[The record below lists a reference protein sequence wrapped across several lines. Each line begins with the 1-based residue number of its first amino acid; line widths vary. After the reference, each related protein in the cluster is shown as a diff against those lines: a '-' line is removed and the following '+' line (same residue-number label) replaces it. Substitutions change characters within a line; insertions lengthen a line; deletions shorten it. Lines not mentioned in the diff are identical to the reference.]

1 MKLGCNMCY
10 GCVEYDVY
18 PNVVLVAFVSASE
31 KPKTMFFAL
40 VLDQIAD
47 NVLLSSGDYEMPIK
61 A

>member
-1 MKLGCNMCY
+1 M
-10 GCVEYDVY
+10 
-18 PNVVLVAFVSASE
+18 LVVSASE

-40 VLDQIAD
+40 VVDQIAD